1 MPHEETITIMQIR
14 KANLKDMEVIMALIA
29 EGRRKMI
36 AEGNTHQWTEGHP
49 ARSVVED
56 DILRQDSYL
65 MVNAAG
71 TPVATFVLRKG
82 PGPTYATIYS
92 GAWLDDSPYYV
103 IHRVASVSGEHGILR
118 GILEHASRITENIR
132 IDTHR
137 DNKTMRTALEHYGFL
152 YCGIIH
158 LENGDERLAFQ
169 RVSPVRHPTATRLV
183 QRR

>member
-82 PGPTYATIYS
+82 PGPTYGLLQFFES
-92 GAWLDDSPYYV
+92 HQHSQFRESHWRSCF
-103 IHRVASVSGEHGILR
+103 LR
-118 GILEHASRITENIR
+118 LQFT
-132 IDTHR
+132 
-137 DNKTMRTALEHYGFL
+137 
-152 YCGIIH
+152 
-158 LENGDERLAFQ
+158 
-169 RVSPVRHPTATRLV
+169 
-183 QRR
+183 